1 MLSNI
6 PSYRSAV
13 PNGVE
18 SHRDEPLNTV
28 SSSILYSYPP
38 DTDSSPPCQ
47 SVALK
52 DFHNTTDCGLIALS
66 FIIEH
71 SHGF

>member
-1 MLSNI
+1 MFSNI

-18 SHRDEPLNTV
+18 SHRDEPLNVV
-28 SSSILYSYPP
+28 SSSIPIRPTADL
-38 DTDSSPPCQ
+38 SPPCQ

-52 DFHNTTDCGLIALS
+52 DFHNTTDCGLIAYSL
-66 FIIEH
+66 
-71 SHGF
+71 